1 MKRNVT
7 AVILAGGVGSR
18 LWPLSREKR
27 PKQFISIDGK
37 NSLLSNTLK
46 RLPELNIENVIVV
59 CNFEHRFLVAETL
72 RKHDLLNNNIILEP
86 CGRNTAAAIAMAAL
100 HVNKI
105 FGSEQHLLILAADH
119 VINNIANFSK
129 AYFDGYD
136 LSQLNKLVTFGVVPT
151 YPETGYGYIRIGA
164 EINKSSYEIECFVE
178 KPDLALAEQFL
189 ATKNYLWNS
198 GMFLFKANFFLEEL
212 RKYRDDILACCI
224 ESYDCSVIDEDF
236 IKIPTAVFSK
246 CASESIDYAI
256 MEKSSARAVV
266 PLDAGWSDVGSW
278 DSIWHLAS
286 KDSLGNVLDGDI
298 LALETHGS
306 YIRSESRLITT
317 YGVNDLIVVDSD
329 DALLI
334 TSKNKSQHVKY
345 IVELLKKKTRPEI
358 ISGLKELR
366 YWGEITTVLS
376 QNEYK
381 INLLTLKPGKE
392 ISYQIH
398 SQRIECWYILKGEA
412 SIIVDDKSFKYN
424 ASDFVLI
431 KPGCKHKVQ
440 NLTPEPILIIE
451 IQHGNLNDECDVE
464 RLIAEG

>member
-178 KPDLALAEQFL
+178 KPDLSF
-189 ATKNYLWNS
+189 S
-198 GMFLFKANFFLEEL
+198 G
-212 RKYRDDILACCI
+212 
-224 ESYDCSVIDEDF
+224 
-236 IKIPTAVFSK
+236 AVFSYK
-246 CASESIDYAI
+246 KLS
-256 MEKSSARAVV
+256 MEQWYV
-266 PLDAGWSDVGSW
+266 
-278 DSIWHLAS
+278 
-286 KDSLGNVLDGDI
+286 SL
-298 LALETHGS
+298 
-306 YIRSESRLITT
+306 
-317 YGVNDLIVVDSD
+317 
-329 DALLI
+329 
-334 TSKNKSQHVKY
+334 
-345 IVELLKKKTRPEI
+345 
-358 ISGLKELR
+358 
-366 YWGEITTVLS
+366 
-376 QNEYK
+376 
-381 INLLTLKPGKE
+381 
-392 ISYQIH
+392 
-398 SQRIECWYILKGEA
+398 
-412 SIIVDDKSFKYN
+412 
-424 ASDFVLI
+424 
-431 KPGCKHKVQ
+431 
-440 NLTPEPILIIE
+440 
-451 IQHGNLNDECDVE
+451 
-464 RLIAEG
+464 